1 MKNNVYAWLLA
12 GILLMAGACELKEEP
27 FSFLLSEEFY
37 QTASDAESGL
47 INAYANVTTLYNRVG
62 WQLPDYSAD
71 QMFPRAV
78 VAREQL
84 TVFSY
89 DATYPLVADYWA
101 FCYTGLNRANLV
113 LERTPAVQMDPVR
126 KRQILAEAYFLRAF
140 YHFQLVKTFGEVP
153 LKEAS
158 TKDITDAAVTPGTP
172 KNTVDEVYQS
182 IFGDLEIAERDLPA
196 TPRDRGRAATGAA
209 SALWAKAALYHGEW
223 ARAAEK
229 AQKVLQNPSYQLVAN
244 VVDLYD
250 PGRENANRTE
260 VIFAAE
266 FSSLP
271 NLNASD
277 MVAFYAPAN
286 SVPLF
291 TRTAYGSQ
299 FGYLSFFRSFNPIDK
314 RRQLLDTSYVNA
326 AGVRIGQSSPDATLR
341 DRVFVKKFL
350 DVNSLGPNGE
360 NNYPLLRLADV
371 LLIAAEAE
379 AQANGPNATAYAA
392 INRVRSRAGLPG
404 LSAGLSKEAFLEAV
418 LQERSWELCFEGDR
432 WYDLTRTGKFKEVA
446 KVTNSYYPSRPVQD
460 KHRYFP
466 VPNVEV
472 LTNASLQQNPLW
484 Q

>member
-1 MKNNVYAWLLA
+1 MKRISNPNAGLL
-12 GILLMAGACELKEEP
+12 GVILLVAGACELKEEP
-27 FSFLLSEEFY
+27 YSFLSPDQFY

-47 INAYANVTTLYNRVG
+47 TNAYANVAGLYNRVG

-84 TVFSY
+84 TVFSF
-89 DATYPLVADYWA
+89 DATYPLVSEYWS
-101 FCYTGLNRANLV
+101 FCYTGLNRTNVV
-113 LERTPAVQMDPVR
+113 LERVPAIQMDPVR

-153 LKEAS
+153 LKEQS
-158 TKDITDAAVTPGTP
+158 TKNIADAAVAPGSG
-172 KNTVDEVYQS
+172 KSTVDEIYQS
-182 IFGDLEIAERDLPA
+182 IFRDLEIAERDLPA
-196 TPRDRGRAATGAA
+196 APKDRGRAATGAA
-209 SALWAKAALYHGEW
+209 SALWAKAALYHGDW
-223 ARAAEK
+223 ARASEK
-229 AQKVLQNPSYQLVAN
+229 AQRVLQNTAYRLIPN

-250 PGRENANRTE
+250 PAKEDANRTE

-286 SVPLF
+286 SPPLF
-291 TRTAYGSQ
+291 TKTAYGSQ
-299 FGYLSFFRSFNPIDK
+299 FGYLSFFGSFDPADK
-314 RRQLLDTSYVNA
+314 RRQLMDTAYINA
-326 AGVRIGQSSPDATLR
+326 AGRRIGQSDATLK

-371 LLIAAEAE
+371 LLMAAEAE
-379 AQANGPNATAYAA
+379 AQASGPNAIAYAA
-392 INRVRSRAGLPG
+392 INRVRSRAGLPDLSPG
-404 LSAGLSKEAFLEAV
+404 LGKEAFVEAV
-418 LQERSWELCFEGDR
+418 LRERSWELCFEGDR
-432 WYDLTRTGKFKEVA
+432 WYDLTRTGKFRTVA
-446 KVTNSYYPSRPVQD
+446 SVTNSYYPSRPVLD

-466 VPNVEV
+466 IPNVEI
-472 LTNASLQQNPLW
+472 LTNAALQQNPLW